1 MIKPVRTIRRLS
13 TAGAACAAL
22 VLAVLV
28 APNAQA
34 VTTVTSTVDL
44 PRHSTV
50 VSAAKKAADYYR
62 STYATTTVTPKNGW
76 SWSTYFQGVQ
86 ALYRTSGDQRYLN
99 DGLAWGTSNSWGITT
114 NQYETDPN
122 NLKAAQTYF
131 DLHAISSTA
140 SLTAA
145 DSVMAKDLTTQPV
158 TAYSWADALF
168 MGLPDYPRW
177 AARTANSA
185 YLDKMDA
192 LYASTRASLF
202 DPTQGLWFRDP
213 TFIGKQDA
221 NGKPIYWARGNGWV
235 IASMALVLQS
245 VPAGDPRRAKYSSM
259 LQTMAARLVQLQ
271 GSDGM
276 WRSSLLDAPLYPQ
289 PETSST
295 ALIAYALA
303 YGIES
308 KLLDASTYLPAVAKA
323 WQGLTTISLQPS
335 GFVTS
340 CQGAASGPGA
350 SYTATSSTNINRD
363 SPPFCV
369 GAFLLAGSAVARLT
383 SSPSTGRPVAYTGQQ
398 VGNEATHVD
407 DGDVTTR
414 WSAEVF
420 PKSVTIDLGGSYRL
434 SNAMVVPYLDRAYR
448 YRIQTSTNNT
458 SWTTVVD
465 RTTNTSTGS
474 RLDDFSTGTVTAR
487 YARLTVTGVYGVTT
501 DWASIQEF
509 AVYDRFAP
517 RIDLALGRPTS
528 ATTSLT
534 AHPATAATDGS
545 SSTWWSS
552 AAVPASSSPQTVL
565 VDLGSIVP
573 IDTVRVFS
581 RSGSGPHH
589 VTVSVKASGTTYTTV
604 ASVNLVNAE
613 GPHQVLLPLTSA
625 RWIRLT
631 STSSYSTSTTAV
643 EELEVFRAR

>member
-1 MIKPVRTIRRLS
+1 MIKRLA
-13 TAGAACAAL
+13 TTGAVCAAL

-28 APNAQA
+28 APTARA
-34 VTTVTSTVDL
+34 ATPVSSTVDL

-50 VSAAKKAADYYR
+50 VTAAKKAADYYR
-62 STYATTTVTPKNGW
+62 TTYATTTVTPKNGW

-131 DLHAISSTA
+131 DLNALSSTA

-145 DSVMAKDLTTQPV
+145 DTLMAKDLTTQPS

-177 AARTANSA
+177 ATRTANGA

-192 LYASTRASLF
+192 LYASTRGALF

-213 TFIGKQDA
+213 TFIGKTDA
-221 NGKPIYWARGNGWV
+221 NGKAIYWARANGWV

-245 VPAGDPRRAKYSSM
+245 LPANDPRRAQYASM

-295 ALIAYALA
+295 ALITYALG

-308 KLLDASTYLPAVAKA
+308 GLLNASTYLPAVAKA
-323 WQGLTTISLQPS
+323 WQGLTTISLQSS
-335 GFVTS
+335 GFLTS

-369 GAFLLAGSAVARLT
+369 GAFLLAGSEVARLT
-383 SSPSTGRPVAYTGQQ
+383 SSPSTGKPVTYTGQQ
-398 VGNEATHVD
+398 VGNEASHVD
-407 DGDVTTR
+407 DGNLTTR

-420 PKSVTIDLGGSYRL
+420 PKSVTIDLGASYRL

-465 RTTNTSTGS
+465 RTTNTATGS

-517 RIDLALGRPTS
+517 RVDLARARPTS
-528 ATTSLT
+528 ASTTTSGHL
-534 AHPATAATDGS
+534 ATAATDGS
-545 SSTWWSS
+545 SGTWWSAS
-552 AAVPASSSPQTVL
+552 KVPTGPTPQTL
-565 VDLGSIVP
+565 LTDLGVTTP

-581 RSGSGPHH
+581 RSGCGPHH
-589 VTVSVKASGTTYTTV
+589 VDVLISTNGSTYTTI
-604 ASVNLVNAE
+604 ASAYLANAE
-613 GPHQVLLPLTSA
+613 GPSQFVFPTVNA
-625 RWIRLT
+625 RWVRLST
-631 STSSYSTSTTAV
+631 TSSYCSSTVSV